1 MLAPEMQHASTCP
14 TWKTEICC
22 RCAPL
27 VDEALRRPTS
37 ELPAF
42 AGFLPA
48 RMSFSRF
55 SVACAASKSLG
66 DALGHSDA
74 HAHAHGRHAR
84 QLDYFE
90 NQHHAGRF

>member
-1 MLAPEMQHASTCP
+1 MLLHLSMTMVHLDTSGQCSLTLAPTLRLDNSAPRDVRP

-27 VDEALRRPTS
+27 VEEALRRPTS
-37 ELPAF
+37 ELPAL

-55 SVACAASKSLG
+55 SVACAASSKP
-66 DALGHSDA
+66 
-74 HAHAHGRHAR
+74 
-84 QLDYFE
+84 
-90 NQHHAGRF
+90 